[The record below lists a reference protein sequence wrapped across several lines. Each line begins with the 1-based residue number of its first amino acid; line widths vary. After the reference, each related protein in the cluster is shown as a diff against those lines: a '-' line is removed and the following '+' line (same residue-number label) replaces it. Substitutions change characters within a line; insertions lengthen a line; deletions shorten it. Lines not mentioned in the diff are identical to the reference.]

1 MSAFVASGAV
11 FDLVIAVLLLEG
23 LVLVVGALKG
33 RDWLKDMG
41 GFVLAGL
48 GLAVAARAAIGEAQW
63 GVVAAGLVVAFAA
76 HVYDLSRR
84 VKAAR
89 ANS

>member
-1 MSAFVASGAV
+1 MSALVASGAV

-41 GFVLAGL
+41 GFVVAGL
-48 GLAVAARAAIGEAQW
+48 GLAFAARAAIVEAQW
-63 GVVAAGLVVAFAA
+63 GIVAAGLVVAFAA
-76 HVYDLSRR
+76 HVYDLVRR
-84 VKAAR
+84 VRRSRPA
-89 ANS
+89 S